1 VINIALYIACVL
13 IWGTTWYAIKMQLGV
28 VAPEVSLTYRFGLAV
43 LILLSYALAT
53 NRPLRIS
60 LADHAYAA
68 MLGVCMF
75 GLNYVLTYYGSQ
87 YINSGLVAVLFT
99 VLTFMNMGNERVFFG
114 FQADWRI
121 LTASAIGLAGVAV
134 IFLPEL
140 ASISSGAGRVL
151 GMGMIIA
158 GTYLASL
165 GNMIAI
171 RNTRR
176 GIRPTTMSIYG
187 MAYGTAFLLLS
198 AVIQNKPFIVEY
210 SAEYLGSL
218 LYLSVMGTAVAFVCY
233 LELIR
238 RIGSGRAAYTSV
250 LIPLVA
256 LTVSAIFENYH
267 FSLLS
272 TAGVALVLAGNALA
286 LTGRI
291 RAN

>member
-1 VINIALYIACVL
+1 MNIALYIACVL
-13 IWGTTWYAIKMQLGV
+13 IWGTTWHAIKLQLGV

-43 LILLSYALAT
+43 VILLAYALAT
-53 NRPLRIS
+53 RRPLRIS
-60 LADHAYAA
+60 LADHGYAA
-68 MLGVCMF
+68 LLGICMF
-75 GLNYVLTYYGSQ
+75 GLNYALTYYGTQ

-99 VLTFMNMGNERVFFG
+99 ALTFMNLGNERLLFG
-114 FQADWRI
+114 IRADWRI
-121 LTASAIGLAGVAV
+121 LTASAIGLSGVGL

-140 ASISSGAGRVL
+140 ASVSSGADKLL
-151 GMGMIIA
+151 GMAMILA

-171 RNTRR
+171 RNTKR

-187 MAYGTAFLLLS
+187 MAYGTGFLALGALLQGKAF
-198 AVIQNKPFIVEY
+198 IIER

-218 LYLSVMGTAVAFVCY
+218 FYLSVMGTAVAFVCY

-256 LTVSAIFENYH
+256 LTVSALFENYH
-267 FSLLS
+267 FSPLAA
-272 TAGVALVLAGNALA
+272 AGVVLVLAGNALA
-286 LTGRI
+286 LTGKI
-291 RAN
+291 RAD